1 MVNSVAFK
9 WWLTHCTSICSGVQE
24 SKLTD
29 LTRDMCTPRLRWI
42 PAQRMH
48 MNTPRFQDA
57 QRGPRMVVTQ
67 TEPNTV
73 SLTGPVPFQLT
84 LSPTPQCITQQH
96 DSVRVASRHISIII
110 TLRTLRHTVGTV
122 SVVLV
127 SQQIHQDRLVLFMKL
142 RRLILPP
149 RCHRSSQLLQ
159 CHALWFVWQDTGTNG
174 FTEVMS

>member
-9 WWLTHCTSICSGVQE
+9 RWLTHSTSICSGVQE

-48 MNTPRFQDA
+48 INTPRFQDA
-57 QRGPRMVVTQ
+57 QRGPRMAVTQ

-84 LSPTPQCITQQH
+84 LSPPLNTLHNNMIPLEWLADTYQLSSLCVPFAIQSAQYLL
-96 DSVRVASRHISIII
+96 SSSLNRSIKI
-110 TLRTLRHTVGTV
+110 
-122 SVVLV
+122 
-127 SQQIHQDRLVLFMKL
+127 
-142 RRLILPP
+142 
-149 RCHRSSQLLQ
+149 
-159 CHALWFVWQDTGTNG
+159 VWC
-174 FTEVMS
+174 FS